1 MNAGNDAAPAPA
13 GAACFWAMSPE
24 RRLGLGRPR
33 LVGILNATPDSFSD
47 GGLALDPA
55 AAASRAAALIEAG
68 ADALDVGGESTRPG
82 AARVPAEEQIRRIAP
97 AVRAIRGAGIA
108 APISVDTTLAAVAEA
123 AFEAG
128 ADAVNDVSGG
138 SEDPDLLR
146 VCAER
151 GRGVVLMHRLTTPDR
166 DRYSHSYP
174 AAPEYAGGVV
184 SAVRGALSR
193 MLEAAVSAGI
203 PPEAVLLD
211 PGLGFGKTVEQNLEL
226 VRACGRI
233 QGAIGRPLLGAA
245 SRKSFVGVASGLG
258 RDSEPRRRVAG
269 SVAVALEMW
278 RRGVRIF
285 RVHDVR
291 EHAEALRAAAAVQGP
306 EAGPQPPREEP
317 AGPAGSLPRVRR

>member
-1 MNAGNDAAPAPA
+1 MA
-13 GAACFWAMSPE
+13 
-24 RRLGLGRPR
+24 
-33 LVGILNATPDSFSD
+33 ILNLTPDSFSD
-47 GGLALDPA
+47 GGSYPTVGAAVARA
-55 AAASRAAALIEAG
+55 AAAVTEG
-68 ADALDVGGESTRPG
+68 AEILDLGGESTRPG
-82 AARVPAEEQIRRIAP
+82 ADPVDAAEQSRRILP
-97 AVRAIRGAGIA
+97 VLRAIRADRAFDGVAIT
-108 APISVDTTLAAVAEA
+108 VDTTLAAVAEA
-123 AFEAG
+123 ALDAG
-128 ADAVNDVSGG
+128 ADGVNDVSAG
-138 SEDPDLLR
+138 EDDPGMLPL
-146 VCAER
+146 VAAR
-151 GRGVVLMHRLTTPDR
+151 GAGLVLMHRLRRPAADSYS
-166 DRYSHSYP
+166 DRYVEAPVYP
-174 AAPEYAGGVV
+174 GGVV
-184 SAVRGALSR
+184 AGVRRFLEDRCRAAAAAGMAPGAV
-193 MLEAAVSAGI
+193 AV
-203 PPEAVLLD
+203 D